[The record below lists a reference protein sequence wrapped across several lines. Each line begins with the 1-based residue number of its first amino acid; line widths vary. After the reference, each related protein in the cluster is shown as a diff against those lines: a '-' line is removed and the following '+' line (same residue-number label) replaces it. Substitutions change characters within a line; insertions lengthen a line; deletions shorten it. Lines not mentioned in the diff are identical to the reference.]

1 METKAHTVK
10 RFDAELEELN
20 NNVVKM
26 ASAVEEQLGRL
37 GDALVN
43 LNADEA
49 AKVMAEDHVINSWE
63 AELDDYLET
72 IISRR
77 QPQAV
82 DLRLLLGYYRMTT
95 DFERMGDEIRNAA
108 KGVRKLSELV
118 KPLSEPALANV
129 STLFSLHALLRVMG
143 DDMIACVRLLDP
155 ERARA
160 LVARR
165 TIVSAEVDEAL
176 SDTVER
182 LKTGELKLAAERPDL
197 ILLDRMLPDRP
208 GEEWLRELRSDAK
221 TADVPVIILTAR
233 GNESDR
239 VAGLDAGADDYVVK
253 PFLPREL
260 TARVRAVLRRR
271 GAAVIAGR
279 LSPMPS
285 EETAST
291 ADEERVIVCGPLKL
305 NEARFEA
312 TAAGKPLKLSA
323 KEFKLLSL
331 FAAKPGRVFSRANLL
346 DAVWQSAFVDERTVD
361 VHMLRLRKALA
372 GSAAEDMIETVRGVG
387 YRFRDPQTALNTPA
401 SE

>member
-1 METKAHTVK
+1 MEQINILVVDDEKEIADLVEIYLVSDGYKVFKANNAK
-10 RFDAELEELN
+10 EGLEILDQ
-20 NNVVKM
+20 
-26 ASAVEEQLGRL
+26 EEIH
-37 GDALVN
+37 LV
-43 LNADEA
+43 
-49 AKVMAEDHVINSWE
+49 
-63 AELDDYLET
+63 
-72 IISRR
+72 
-77 QPQAV
+77 
-82 DLRLLLGYYRMTT
+82 
-95 DFERMGDEIRNAA
+95 
-108 KGVRKLSELV
+108 
-118 KPLSEPALANV
+118 
-129 STLFSLHALLRVMG
+129 
-143 DDMIACVRLLDP
+143 LLDIMMP
-155 ERARA
+155 GMDGLEMCRKIRETNNIPIIM
-160 LVARR
+160 L
-165 TIVSAEVDEAL
+165 SAK
-176 SDTVER
+176 ST
-182 LKTGELKLAAERPDL
+182 DL
-197 ILLDRMLPDRP
+197 DKIL
-208 GEEWLRELRSDAK
+208 
-221 TADVPVIILTAR
+221 
-233 GNESDR
+233 
-239 VAGLDAGADDYVVK
+239 GLGTGADDYVVK

-331 FAAKPGRVFSRANLL
+331 FAAKTGRVFSRANLL

>member
-1 METKAHTVK
+1 MANEKILIVDDDKNICDLLRLYLEKEGYQTFQAH
-10 RFDAELEELN
+10 D
-20 NNVVKM
+20 
-26 ASAVEEQLGRL
+26 G
-37 GDALVN
+37 
-43 LNADEA
+43 EA
-49 AKVMAEDHVINSWE
+49 ALAAYTQNKPDLVLLDVMMPKMDGWEVCRRIRAQGQTPVIM
-63 AELDDYLET
+63 LT
-72 IISRR
+72 
-77 QPQAV
+77 
-82 DLRLLLGYYRMTT
+82 
-95 DFERMGDEIRNAA
+95 A
-108 KGVRKLSELV
+108 KGETFDKVLGLEL
-118 KPLSEPALANV
+118 
-129 STLFSLHALLRVMG
+129 
-143 DDMIACVRLLDP
+143 
-155 ERARA
+155 
-160 LVARR
+160 
-165 TIVSAEVDEAL
+165 
-176 SDTVER
+176 
-182 LKTGELKLAAERPDL
+182 
-197 ILLDRMLPDRP
+197 
-208 GEEWLRELRSDAK
+208 
-221 TADVPVIILTAR
+221 
-233 GNESDR
+233 
-239 VAGLDAGADDYVVK
+239 GADDYVVK

-387 YRFRDPQTALNTPA
+387 YRFRDPQTAQNTPA

>member
-1 METKAHTVK
+1 MEQINILVVDDEKEIADLVEIYLVSDGYKVFKANNAK
-10 RFDAELEELN
+10 EGLEILDQ
-20 NNVVKM
+20 
-26 ASAVEEQLGRL
+26 EEIH
-37 GDALVN
+37 LV
-43 LNADEA
+43 
-49 AKVMAEDHVINSWE
+49 
-63 AELDDYLET
+63 
-72 IISRR
+72 
-77 QPQAV
+77 
-82 DLRLLLGYYRMTT
+82 
-95 DFERMGDEIRNAA
+95 
-108 KGVRKLSELV
+108 
-118 KPLSEPALANV
+118 
-129 STLFSLHALLRVMG
+129 
-143 DDMIACVRLLDP
+143 LLDIMMP
-155 ERARA
+155 GMDGLEMCRKIRETNNIPIIM
-160 LVARR
+160 L
-165 TIVSAEVDEAL
+165 SAK
-176 SDTVER
+176 ST
-182 LKTGELKLAAERPDL
+182 DL
-197 ILLDRMLPDRP
+197 DKIL
-208 GEEWLRELRSDAK
+208 
-221 TADVPVIILTAR
+221 
-233 GNESDR
+233 
-239 VAGLDAGADDYVVK
+239 GLGTGADDYVVK

-387 YRFRDPQTALNTPA
+387 YRFRDPQTAQNTPA

>member
-1 METKAHTVK
+1 
-10 RFDAELEELN
+10 
-20 NNVVKM
+20 
-26 ASAVEEQLGRL
+26 
-37 GDALVN
+37 
-43 LNADEA
+43 
-49 AKVMAEDHVINSWE
+49 
-63 AELDDYLET
+63 
-72 IISRR
+72 
-77 QPQAV
+77 
-82 DLRLLLGYYRMTT
+82 MT
-95 DFERMGDEIRNAA
+95 
-108 KGVRKLSELV
+108 
-118 KPLSEPALANV
+118 
-129 STLFSLHALLRVMG
+129 
-143 DDMIACVRLLDP
+143 
-155 ERARA
+155 
-160 LVARR
+160 
-165 TIVSAEVDEAL
+165 
-176 SDTVER
+176 
-182 LKTGELKLAAERPDL
+182 
-197 ILLDRMLPDRP
+197 
-208 GEEWLRELRSDAK
+208 
-221 TADVPVIILTAR
+221 
-233 GNESDR
+233 
-239 VAGLDAGADDYVVK
+239 GLDAGADDYVVK

>member
-1 METKAHTVK
+1 MEQIAILVVDDEKEIADLVEIYLVSDGYKVFKANNAK
-10 RFDAELEELN
+10 EGLEILDQ
-20 NNVVKM
+20 
-26 ASAVEEQLGRL
+26 EEIH
-37 GDALVN
+37 LV
-43 LNADEA
+43 
-49 AKVMAEDHVINSWE
+49 
-63 AELDDYLET
+63 
-72 IISRR
+72 
-77 QPQAV
+77 
-82 DLRLLLGYYRMTT
+82 
-95 DFERMGDEIRNAA
+95 
-108 KGVRKLSELV
+108 
-118 KPLSEPALANV
+118 
-129 STLFSLHALLRVMG
+129 
-143 DDMIACVRLLDP
+143 LLDIMMP
-155 ERARA
+155 GMDGLEMCRKIRETNNIPIIM
-160 LVARR
+160 L
-165 TIVSAEVDEAL
+165 SAK
-176 SDTVER
+176 ST
-182 LKTGELKLAAERPDL
+182 DL
-197 ILLDRMLPDRP
+197 DKIL
-208 GEEWLRELRSDAK
+208 
-221 TADVPVIILTAR
+221 
-233 GNESDR
+233 
-239 VAGLDAGADDYVVK
+239 GLGTGADDYVVK

-331 FAAKPGRVFSRANLL
+331 FAAKTGRVFSRANLL

>member
-1 METKAHTVK
+1 MQ
-10 RFDAELEELN
+10 RSDAENARRASRGQSRKVQSDASQTRRNTSPDMSAPLLLIVEDELAIQELI
-20 NNVVKM
+20 VFVC
-26 ASAVEEQLGRL
+26 
-37 GDALVN
+37 
-43 LNADEA
+43 
-49 AKVMAEDHVINSWE
+49 E
-63 AELDDYLET
+63 AEGF
-72 IISRR
+72 R
-77 QPQAV
+77 
-82 DLRLLLGYYRMTT
+82 TT
-95 DFERMGDEIRNAA
+95 RAG
-108 KGVRKLSELV
+108 S
-118 KPLSEPALANV
+118 
-129 STLFSLHALLRVMG
+129 
-143 DDMIACVRLLDP
+143 IA
-155 ERARA
+155 EAR
-160 LVARR
+160 
-165 TIVSAEVDEAL
+165 SA
-176 SDTVER
+176 
-182 LKTGELKLAAERPDL
+182 
-197 ILLDRMLPDRP
+197 DRP
-208 GEEWLRELRSDAK
+208 GEEWLRELRSDTT

>member
-1 METKAHTVK
+1 MQ
-10 RFDAELEELN
+10 RSDAENARRASRGQSRKVQSDASQTRRNTSPDMSAPLLLIVEDELAIQELI
-20 NNVVKM
+20 VFVC
-26 ASAVEEQLGRL
+26 
-37 GDALVN
+37 
-43 LNADEA
+43 
-49 AKVMAEDHVINSWE
+49 E
-63 AELDDYLET
+63 AEGF
-72 IISRR
+72 R
-77 QPQAV
+77 
-82 DLRLLLGYYRMTT
+82 TT
-95 DFERMGDEIRNAA
+95 RAG
-108 KGVRKLSELV
+108 S
-118 KPLSEPALANV
+118 
-129 STLFSLHALLRVMG
+129 
-143 DDMIACVRLLDP
+143 IA
-155 ERARA
+155 EAR
-160 LVARR
+160 
-165 TIVSAEVDEAL
+165 SA
-176 SDTVER
+176 
-182 LKTGELKLAAERPDL
+182 LAAERPDL
-197 ILLDRMLPDRP
+197 ILLARMLPDRP
-208 GEEWLRELRSDAK
+208 GEEWLRELRSDTK